1 MKPESHRI
9 ATWWYHLPDLQWPD
23 PDNLDKVRRKAYAYA
38 EANVSAA
45 MLFGAHF
52 RWDWLPFFPLLHD
65 YIATVAEELH
75 KYGVKL
81 FDHHSVSLVHRY
93 TTRAEMRH
101 VMEDSQPHLPLSPTF
116 EAAADWTWRG
126 KKLNDWRM
134 IDVSTRKPLWHPQYT
149 GEGFCPRNPE
159 YAESYR
165 EYVAYLISETGIDGL
180 SADDARYF
188 YGYNAC
194 ACEHCRAELQRRAG
208 IDLPPVEDKNFWG
221 NWDNPA
227 WLHWLDLRYETMG
240 KFYEDLAKTLPEGFI
255 LTGCG
260 AASSSPG
267 ALMNACDARVLK
279 RGWNYINMELVGNTP
294 PYKHDP
300 LTGNSPIPQRVAHA
314 SHHQAAAWEGGVR
327 AFCTA
332 FAHSTASANHAW
344 ALCKLLD
351 ADAWI
356 GTLKTRLG
364 LPRSILDTL
373 PCEEDIVGEA
383 FGFEAK
389 HPELFCG
396 ESIGQLGVYF
406 SDETRNHTMFGNL
419 KKGYCADY
427 EKALQLTFSAG
438 LCPHTVFSFPE
449 NTDKY
454 PVILLSSVAKF
465 TPEEKEGMK
474 RFLAAGGKVILTGPT
489 EADGCLHNWKL
500 PNRLDVDADQFFPT
514 VPDGVHVKQADWFLN
529 RTVEPSDDADAWQTP
544 LEGIYYHPHRLGDT
558 NSAKVLEL
566 VRSFVKPLPVEP
578 LESEGYICTMRQDGD
593 KVIVQMFAE
602 DYDVDI
608 NHELDSIRTHRSR
621 VNLLTTIK
629 PIGITRT
636 LRFKTNKTPT
646 VYTPFN
652 KEEAVAERDGD
663 NVTVRLPE
671 DCSYVIL
678 SFE

>member
-9 ATWWYHLPDLQWPD
+9 ATWWFHLPDLQWPD
-23 PDNLDKVRRKAYAYA
+23 PDNRDKVRRRAAAYA
-38 EANVSAA
+38 EADVSAA

-75 KYGVKL
+75 GYGIKL

-93 TTRAEMRH
+93 TTREEMRH
-101 VMEDSQPHLPLSPTF
+101 VMEDSQPHLPFSPTF
-116 EAAADWTWRG
+116 EAAECWNWRG
-126 KKLNDWRM
+126 RKLNDWRI

-149 GEGFCPRNPE
+149 AEGFCPNNPE
-159 YAESYR
+159 YRKSYQ

-194 ACEHCRAELQRRAG
+194 ACEHCRAELQKRAG
-208 IDLPPVEDKNFWG
+208 IDLPPVEDSDFWG

-227 WLHWLDLRYETMG
+227 WRTWLDLRYDTMG
-240 KFYEDLAKTLPEGFI
+240 NFYEELAKTLPEGFM

-260 AASSSPG
+260 AASAGPG
-267 ALMNACDARVLK
+267 ALMNACDARVLR

-300 LTGNSPIPQRVAHA
+300 VTGNSPFAQRIAHS
-314 SHHQAAAWEGGVR
+314 SHHQSAAREGGIR

-332 FAHSTASANHAW
+332 FAHSTESANHAW

-364 LPRSILDTL
+364 LPRSITDTL

-389 HPELFCG
+389 HPELFQG
-396 ESIGQLGVYF
+396 ETAGQLGVYF

-419 KKGYCADY
+419 KKGYSRDY
-427 EKALQLTFSAG
+427 EEAVQLLFANG
-438 LCPHTVFSFPE
+438 LCPHTLFSFPE
-449 NTDKY
+449 STEKY

-465 TPEEKEGMK
+465 TEKEKEDLK
-474 RFLAAGGKVILTGPT
+474 RYLDAGGKIVATGPT
-489 EADGCLHNWKL
+489 AVEGCKNSWKL
-500 PNRLDVDADQFFPT
+500 PNRLDVPANEFFPT
-514 VPDGVHVKQADWFLN
+514 VPDGVHVKQPDWFLN
-529 RTVEPSDDADAWQTP
+529 REINPSEDENAWQTP
-544 LEGIYYHPHRLGDT
+544 SEGVWYHPHRLGET
-558 NSAKVLEL
+558 NAEELLEL
-566 VRSFVKPLPVEP
+566 VRKLVKPLPVEV
-578 LESEGYICTMRQDGD
+578 SAAKGYFCTMREDGD
-593 KVIVQMFAE
+593 RVIAQLLAA

-608 NHELDSIRTHRSR
+608 NHELDRIRTHRSR

-629 PIGITRT
+629 PIGIDRT
-636 LRFKTNKTPT
+636 ISFKTHKTPT

-652 KEEAVAERDGD
+652 KEAAVVEKEGD
-663 NVTVRLPE
+663 KLRITLPE
-671 DCSYVIL
+671 NCSYTII